1 MSAHPPG
8 LVAEN
13 LSCIRNDRTLFTGL
27 SFHLQASQALLLEGR
42 NGSGKTSL
50 MHILCGTRR
59 PEQGRVRWAN
69 EDIADL
75 GTHYHAAMAYLGHK
89 DGIKLDLTLMENL
102 RIAQRL
108 GNSNAGARPE
118 RALAELELS
127 GYEDIPARQLSAG
140 QRRRVALS
148 RLALSRASLWI
159 LDEPF
164 TSLDRHGIRIVETL
178 VKRHLSNG
186 GMLAMTSH
194 HAVDFEPYL
203 TQRINLSP

>member
-1 MSAHPPG
+1 MSPDTPA
-8 LVAEN
+8 LAAQD
-13 LSCIRNDRTLFTGL
+13 LTCIRNDRTLFSGL
-27 SFHLQASQALLLEGR
+27 SFQLRASEALLLEGR

-50 MHILCGTRR
+50 LHILCGTRR
-59 PEQGRVRWAN
+59 PEEGRVSWGE
-69 EDIADL
+69 EDIGEL
-75 GTHYHAAMAYLGHK
+75 GSQYHAAMAYLGHK

-102 RIAQRL
+102 SVAKSL
-108 GNSNAGARPE
+108 GNSDASTAPAE
-118 RALAELELS
+118 ALAELELS
-127 GYEDIPARQLSAG
+127 GYEDIPARHLSAG

-148 RLALSRASLWI
+148 RLLLTRAPLWI

-194 HAVDFEPYL
+194 HAVDFAPH
-203 TQRINLSP
+203 TAQRINLSP